1 MHKSI
6 VCPRSEFSAAA
17 CRGDFTVSLP
27 GGLPLLP
34 TQGIFKRRP
43 SWLTPCCRFGFFP
56 PAAQEAREG
65 RISLPEDDV
74 QIVDLMIY
82 YLYHLDYHVS
92 QPPGDDTQPKEELTG
107 WELPIHVKVYGMAEK
122 YGAAGLKAVA
132 ELKFKATANLDW
144 HHNNLIRAAREAYE
158 STVETDRSLRD
169 VVTIKLVNRPKLL
182 ELEEVQ
188 NLLREVPMLAYDLLM
203 LTYRTQSHLWA

>member
-1 MHKSI
+1 MSKSTGW
-6 VCPRSEFSAAA
+6 PRSTEPRA
-17 CRGDFTVSLP
+17 V
-27 GGLPLLP
+27 
-34 TQGIFKRRP
+34 
-43 SWLTPCCRFGFFP
+43 
-56 PAAQEAREG
+56 
-65 RISLPEDDV
+65 
-74 QIVDLMIY
+74 
-82 YLYHLDYHVS
+82 
-92 QPPGDDTQPKEELTG
+92 
-107 WELPIHVKVYGMAEK
+107 
-122 YGAAGLKAVA
+122 KAVA

-203 LTYRTQSHLWA
+203 LTYRTQSHLWALQGNSVRLA